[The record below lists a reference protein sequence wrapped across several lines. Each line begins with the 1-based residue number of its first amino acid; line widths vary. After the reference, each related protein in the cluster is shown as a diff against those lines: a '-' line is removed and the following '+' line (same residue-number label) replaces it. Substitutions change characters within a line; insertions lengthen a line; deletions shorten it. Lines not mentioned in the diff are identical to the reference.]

1 MSELTIGI
9 DLGTTN
15 SLVSVWQDG
24 RSQLIPNS
32 LGSYLTP
39 SVVSVDQDGSMLVG
53 QAAKERLQTH
63 PSQTVA
69 SFKRYMG
76 TQWMARLGSHAFR
89 AEDLSA
95 LVLGSLKAD
104 VQAHLGNSVSNVVVT
119 VPAYFSDAQRQATR
133 AAGQI
138 AGFTNVTL
146 LNEPTAA
153 ALAYGL
159 HQNEE
164 AVQFLVFD
172 LGGGTF
178 DVSVLEMFDGVMEV
192 KATAGDN
199 RLGGDDIDDAL
210 VDLFVEKT
218 SFPFESDA
226 GFLQLPRLKAAA
238 ELTKRNLSQ
247 SHECEMRLRL
257 EDKIFTLSVTSA
269 MLEAASQSLLQRL
282 RDPVERAL
290 RDASIHPRNLNAIV
304 LAGGS
309 TRMPLI
315 RQLVTKMFGRF
326 PETAL
331 NPDEVV
337 ALGAAVQAGLKMK
350 DAALAE
356 RVMTDVCP
364 YTLGIATSKQLSN
377 GQYVPGFMAPVLERN
392 TPIPTSKV
400 QRFSPVQA
408 EQQEISIRVYQ
419 GESRKVEENVK
430 LGEFTLPIPKGALGE
445 IAADVRFTYD
455 VNGLLEVQ
463 ATPLRFGV
471 KSGEERALVIQNSDE
486 RLSQAEI
493 ATRLER
499 MRSLKTHPRDQL
511 RHRTLLARA
520 ERIHSMLLGHQRDVL
535 AAQMVEFEFALDS
548 QNDAEIEKTK
558 RALAALLNQL
568 DDDTPLDF

>member
-1 MSELTIGI
+1 VSKLTIGI

-24 RSQLIPNS
+24 RSVLIPNS
-32 LGSYLTP
+32 LGSFLTP
-39 SVVSVDQDGSMLVG
+39 SVVSVDQDGSFLVG

-76 TQWMARLGSHAFR
+76 TRWVARLGSHAFR

-95 LVLGSLKAD
+95 LVLQSLKAD
-104 VQAHLGNSVSNVVVT
+104 VRAYLGESVPNAVIT
-119 VPAYFSDAQRQATR
+119 VPAYFSDVQRQATR

-138 AGFTNVTL
+138 AGFANVTL

-159 HQNEE
+159 HQNED

-178 DVSVLEMFDGVMEV
+178 DVSVLEMFEGVMEV

-199 RLGGDDIDDAL
+199 RLGGDDIDAAL

-218 SFPFESDA
+218 GFPLETDT
-226 GFLQLPRLKAAA
+226 GLLQIPRLKAVA
-238 ELTKRNLSQ
+238 ELAKRQLSQ
-247 SHECEMRLRL
+247 ADTYEMRLPL
-257 EDKIFTLSVTSA
+257 GDKAYGLDLTPA
-269 MLEAASQSLLQRL
+269 MLEAAAQSLLQRL

-309 TRMPLI
+309 TRMPLV

-337 ALGAAVQAGLKMK
+337 AMGAAVQAGLKMK
-350 DAALAE
+350 DVALAE

-377 GQYVPGFMAPVLERN
+377 GQYVSGFMAPVLDRN

-400 QRFSPVQA
+400 QRFSPLQA
-408 EQQEISIRVYQ
+408 EQHEIAIHVYQ

-430 LGEFTLPIPKGALGE
+430 LGEFMLPIPKAPLGE
-445 IAADVRFTYD
+445 VSADVRFTYD

-463 ATPLRFGV
+463 ATPLRLGV
-471 KSGEERALVIQNSDE
+471 KSGEERALIIQNSDE
-486 RLSQAEI
+486 RLSEKEI
-493 ATRLER
+493 AIRLER
-499 MRSLKTHPRDQL
+499 MRGLKIHPRDQL

-520 ERIHSMLLGHQRDVL
+520 ERIHSMLLGHQRDHL
-535 AAQMVEFEFALDS
+535 AAQIAEYEFALES
-548 QNDAEIEKTK
+548 QNDPAIEKAK
-558 RALAALLNQL
+558 RVLAVLLNQL
-568 DDDTPLDF
+568 DGDAPLDL